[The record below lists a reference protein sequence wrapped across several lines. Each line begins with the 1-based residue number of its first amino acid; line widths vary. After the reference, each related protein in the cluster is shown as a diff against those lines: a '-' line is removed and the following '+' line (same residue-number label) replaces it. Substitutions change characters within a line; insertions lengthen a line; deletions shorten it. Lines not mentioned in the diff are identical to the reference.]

1 MSAGNRQGTF
11 WVIDGVRVK
20 KKHPYVVTQID
31 RVLHVPTPK
40 TGKLPEN
47 HPPPNE
53 PTVPIGERYFF
64 TEKSYEDFADRR
76 MDYGMIRY
84 SSLNSLKGDIFW
96 GFNHDGQHNFSAY
109 NSTENLKEAA
119 KKTIFEN
126 QFSLFDYIDE

>member
-20 KKHPYVVTQID
+20 KKHPYLVTQID

-40 TGKLPEN
+40 TGRHPDH
-47 HPPPNE
+47 HPPPND

-76 MDYGMIRY
+76 VDYGMIRF
-84 SSLNSLKGDIFW
+84 SSLSSLKGDLFW
-96 GFNHDGQHNFSAY
+96 GFNHEGQHNFSAY
-109 NSTENLKEAA
+109 NSTDNLKEAA

-126 QFSLFDYIDE
+126 